1 MCTQHANVEVGRLFL
16 MLLYVTFHFLYSI
29 YFLFTLQN
37 LIDRCLIYTTA
48 SVNCPKS
55 CSLGVGY
62 VLLAGL
68 PCLASMG
75 EDEPGPAD
83 LMCQDGGVVVLK
95 GAPTCSEE
103 KGKEKWGKGPWKGVT
118 IRGDV
123 SRM

>member
-1 MCTQHANVEVGRLFL
+1 M
-16 MLLYVTFHFLYSI
+16 
-29 YFLFTLQN
+29 
-37 LIDRCLIYTTA
+37 D
-48 SVNCPKS
+48 CPKS

-103 KGKEKWGKGPWKGVT
+103 KGRRNGGKGHG
-118 IRGDV
+118 RG
-123 SRM
+123 